1 MRESIP
7 CAKKDLG
14 GFVDYLLPS
23 KLSLPLVFI
32 TMQVRFGPTVCIRY
46 NLLIQKVFCLL
57 ASFRKLQ
64 KGYFPR
70 KMCVLI
76 GPLFS
81 VKESPLI
88 YYSLIWLHCTCNAM
102 RSLKGLRL
110 SWQGT
115 KKREHVGI
123 GAGRPCSV
131 TVDPR
136 GGPTTHGSGAGT

>member
-46 NLLIQKVFCLL
+46 NLLIQKVFCIL

-70 KMCVLI
+70 KICVLI

-88 YYSLIWLHCTCNAM
+88 YVFCQLLILGIGSLIAM
-102 RSLKGLRL
+102 SLETLPD
-110 SWQGT
+110 
-115 KKREHVGI
+115 H
-123 GAGRPCSV
+123 
-131 TVDPR
+131 
-136 GGPTTHGSGAGT
+136 

>member
-32 TMQVRFGPTVCIRY
+32 TMQGRFGPTVCIRY
-46 NLLIQKVFCLL
+46 NLLIKKSILYSCLL
-57 ASFRKLQ
+57 QEITKRVLS
-64 KGYFPR
+64 PR
-70 KMCVLI
+70 KICVLI

-88 YYSLIWLHCTCNAM
+88 YVFCQLLILGIGSLIAM
-102 RSLKGLRL
+102 SLETLD
-110 SWQGT
+110 
-115 KKREHVGI
+115 H
-123 GAGRPCSV
+123 
-131 TVDPR
+131 
-136 GGPTTHGSGAGT
+136 